1 VGEDGL
7 EEVVDAAGKVG
18 PGGGHEAEALAA
30 GGGKRVV
37 LAGVAGVGFYPL
49 GSEHGLEL
57 EAVKDGVDGAFG
69 EDELGVLL
77 EEADDFEAVAAAVP
91 EGGERGHFDGTFAEL
106 GLPGSWADGESFR
119 GRFLR

>member
-1 VGEDGL
+1 MS
-7 EEVVDAAGKVG
+7 
-18 PGGGHEAEALAA
+18 
-30 GGGKRVV
+30 
-37 LAGVAGVGFYPL
+37 GVCFYPL
-49 GSEHGLEL
+49 RREHGFCL
-57 EAVKDGVDGAFG
+57 EAVEDGIDGAFG

-77 EEADDFEAVAAAVP
+77 EEADDFEAVEAAVP